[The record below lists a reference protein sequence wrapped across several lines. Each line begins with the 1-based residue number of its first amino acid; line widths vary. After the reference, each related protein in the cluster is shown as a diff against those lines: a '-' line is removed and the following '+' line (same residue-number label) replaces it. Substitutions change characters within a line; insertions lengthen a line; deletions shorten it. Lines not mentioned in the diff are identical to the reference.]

1 MRRWRSKVLVAVFA
15 VVAPLSAYGATI
27 VTINGDPLKINVGSD
42 GSFQVY
48 NSAVP
53 GVGQVYPTG
62 SELAD
67 MGLFAHID
75 GDLHAPNFRSRGTA
89 TGGLGNYTA
98 WQEAGITPRRGL
110 GTVRS
115 PYVVTVSLRE
125 PGGDVRLTM
134 AVSYV
139 NGQNFFRVR
148 TNFFSTTGRS
158 HLVDAAFG
166 ADIYLASSDSGVF
179 LSIPE
184 LGAVGG
190 RNCVAADGDY
200 NILLIP
206 ITPASR
212 VTTGSYSSV
221 WSQIGANA
229 LDNNTDE
236 QGCIDNGAAIQWRDI
251 MAGTSSAE
259 VENAVSFGDVPAAE
273 NFVPPAAFTLTADPS
288 FVTLSP
294 GGSAKVTVTSQVNPE
309 VEFNELIRLAVGE
322 LPQGMTLTLDSTE
335 IPAPGN
341 GSVTGTVAVDVFIF
355 PQVYNNISVAGSGG
369 NEVHFAVL
377 GVEVVCTPPMILGV
391 SQPKSS
397 TVARGSKVTLSVKT
411 EGDGLF
417 LYQWY
422 NGHEGMTRFPV
433 VGATSSELEVGPV
446 NEMQQYWVRIT
457 NSCGSADSLTATI
470 TPE

>member
-1 MRRWRSKVLVAVFA
+1 MRRAWSRVLVMFA
-15 VVAPLSAYGATI
+15 VVLPLSAYGATI
-27 VTINGDPLKINVGSD
+27 TTINGDPLKINVGSD

-53 GVGQVYPTG
+53 GVGQVYPT
-62 SELAD
+62 SSTLAD

-75 GDLHAPNFRSRGTA
+75 GTLHAPNFRSRSSA
-89 TGGLGNYTA
+89 TGNLGNYTA
-98 WQEAGITPRRGL
+98 WQEAGMSPRRGQ
-110 GTVRS
+110 GTTGS
-115 PYVVTVSLRE
+115 PYVVTVSLRA
-125 PGGDVRLTM
+125 PGSDVRVTM
-134 AVSYV
+134 TISYV

-148 TNFFSTTGRS
+148 SNFSSTTGS
-158 HLVDAAFG
+158 PHLIDATFG
-166 ADIYLASSDSGVF
+166 ADIFLASSDNGVF
-179 LSIPE
+179 ISIPE

-190 RNCVAADGDY
+190 RNCDAADGIY

-206 ITPASR
+206 ITPAAR

-221 WSQIGANA
+221 WSQIGVNA
-229 LDNNTDE
+229 LDNNTTE

-259 VENAVSFGDVPAAE
+259 VVNAVSFGDVPSAE
-273 NFVPPAAFTLTADPS
+273 NFAPPAAFTLTADPN
-288 FVTLSP
+288 FLTLSP
-294 GGSAKVTVTSQVNPE
+294 GGSAKVTVTSQVNAE
-309 VEFNELIRLAVGE
+309 LEFNEPIRLAVGE
-322 LPQGMTLTLDSTE
+322 LPQGMTLTLDTTE

-341 GSVTGTVAVDVFIF
+341 GSVTATLAVDVFIF
-355 PQVYNNISVAGSGG
+355 PQVYGNITVAGSGG

-377 GVEVVCTPPMILGV
+377 GVEVLCTPPMILGV

-397 TVARGSKVTLSVKT
+397 TVARGSKVKLSVKT

-422 NGHEGMTRFPV
+422 SGHEGMTRFPV
-433 VGATSSELEVGPV
+433 AGATSSELEVGPV

-457 NSCGSADSLTATI
+457 NSCGSADSLTASLI
-470 TPE
+470 PQ